1 MDQRNNTA
9 IRIGRK
15 IKEYLTEIGASQT
28 DVAEKLGVTQ
38 TAVSNQLNGR
48 KFGINAAKKWNAAYG
63 LSIKWL
69 MTGDGSMFESEK
81 DEEDKI
87 FQLETQPETQP
98 ETHPELIH
106 NESIPVVPPK
116 LFRMPNLNIYEYVT
130 QSDSVERVPPIPHF
144 QKHDLFAT
152 CPGDAMAPKIC
163 RGYILALRKLPD
175 DHSIINGEIY
185 VIDTKS
191 QGMFIRRLID
201 NGHGLT
207 FVAENQ
213 KDFPDFELPYD
224 DVYAFYRV
232 VGAIIP
238 NLM

>member
-1 MDQRNNTA
+1 MEHKKLTA

-15 IKEYLTEIGASQT
+15 IKEYLTEIGVSQT
-28 DVAEKLGVTQ
+28 EVAEKLGVRQ
-38 TAVSNQLNGR
+38 TAISNQLNGR
-48 KFGINAAKKWNAAYG
+48 KFGSNAAEKWNAAYG
-63 LSIKWL
+63 FRIKWL
-69 MTGDGSMFESEK
+69 MTGEGPIFDSDK
-81 DEEDKI
+81 DEEEDKI
-87 FQLETQPETQP
+87 FTLEN
-98 ETHPELIH
+98 HPELIH
-106 NESIPVVPPK
+106 NDSIPVIPPK
-116 LFRMPNLNIYEYVT
+116 LFRMPHINIFEYVT

-144 QKHDLFAT
+144 QKHDVFAT

-163 RGYILALRKLPD
+163 RGHILALRKLPD

-185 VIDTKS
+185 VVDTKS
-191 QGMFIRRLID
+191 QGMFIRRIID

-213 KDFPDFELPYD
+213 KDFPDFELPYEEI
-224 DVYAFYRV
+224 YTYYRV